1 MRSVY
6 PEDLIDSLTVMLEA
20 RARPRSFSPRRLGG
34 CYMAKTVLVA
44 DDNPIIRKML
54 CRIFE
59 AEDGYDL
66 CAEATNGQEAIDL
79 ALKCRPELI
88 ILDLSMPVM
97 NGLDAAREL
106 KKLMPGVPIIL
117 FTQYSDL
124 GSALSRELNVDRI
137 VSKGN
142 ATELMGHVKQLL
154 PV

>member
-1 MRSVY
+1 
-6 PEDLIDSLTVMLEA
+6 
-20 RARPRSFSPRRLGG
+20 
-34 CYMAKTVLVA
+34 MAKTVLVA

-54 CRIFE
+54 CQIFE
-59 AEDGYDL
+59 GEDDYDL

-79 ALKCRPELI
+79 ALRCRPELI
-88 ILDLSMPVM
+88 ILDLSMPVL

-106 KKLMPGVPIIL
+106 KKMMPRVPIIL

-124 GSALSRELNVDRI
+124 GDALSRDQLNVDRI

-142 ATELMGHVKQLL
+142 ATELMGHVKSLL